1 MDNIQNI
8 INEFQQIEN
17 VKAIS
22 LAGSRAANSSDKTS
36 DYDIYVYS
44 DTEIDIQKREN
55 IAKKFS
61 DRYEINNCFFG
72 PGARRSEERR
82 VGKEC
87 RSRWSPYH

>member
-1 MDNIQNI
+1 MLVINYNYENIQNI

-55 IAKKFS
+55 IAKNFQTDMKSITAFLVL
-61 DRYEINNCFFG
+61 EMNG
-72 PGARRSEERR
+72 L
-82 VGKEC
+82 
-87 RSRWSPYH
+87 

>member
-44 DTEIDIQKREN
+44 DTEIDI
-55 IAKKFS
+55 
-61 DRYEINNCFFG
+61 
-72 PGARRSEERR
+72 
-82 VGKEC
+82 
-87 RSRWSPYH
+87 

>member
-55 IAKKFS
+55 FQTNMKSITAFLVL
-61 DRYEINNCFFG
+61 EMNG
-72 PGARRSEERR
+72 L
-82 VGKEC
+82 
-87 RSRWSPYH
+87 